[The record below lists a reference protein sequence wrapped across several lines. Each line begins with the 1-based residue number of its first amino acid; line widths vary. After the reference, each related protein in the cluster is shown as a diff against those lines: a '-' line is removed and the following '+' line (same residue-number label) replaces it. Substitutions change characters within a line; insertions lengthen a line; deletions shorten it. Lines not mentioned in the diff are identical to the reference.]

1 MIAKRTELEICLCG
15 RCASAF
21 YASPEYS
28 ITRSD
33 PIQVIQDCCC
43 YCCIRYRFVSKS
55 RNVFRSRYAAGLT
68 SIRPDSFFC
77 TGGSATGVID
87 YIVLSI
93 TDRT

>member
-1 MIAKRTELEICLCG
+1 MMTKRTELEICLCG

-43 YCCIRYRFVSKS
+43 YCIRRGYDYR
-55 RNVFRSRYAAGLT
+55 
-68 SIRPDSFFC
+68 IRRRGKQLPVRF
-77 TGGSATGVID
+77 
-87 YIVLSI
+87 
-93 TDRT
+93 